1 MEGLGVALIALAAL
15 AAIAVALSRQRKRA
29 SEVDLEDTSWL
40 RTTTAAAPLLE
51 EDRRTAPVK
60 DFHVHG
66 SEARVTFDV
75 PLPEVEDPVLNEL
88 LVDEATEVV
97 REKRHTLPISE
108 VHEIVVFAGRGVA
121 REVGRTKL
129 PSPGELPP
137 PIDADVFNLTHV
149 ARDPFTAQFDNEP
162 GLMVETKTVIP
173 SDELGPIQEELR
185 IPVGMSRGLRAKGV
199 DPDSVSGPELLLSL
213 LELFGYQLIPQ
224 GEPEVF
230 MASRDNAHTFIR
242 TVTHHEG
249 EHPELDEAVVRKFV
263 VEVETSGAQRGML
276 ISDKY
281 GPFMVHELEARNLKV
296 RCITRERFQGF
307 IDSMALG

>member
-40 RTTTAAAPLLE
+40 RTGAAAPILE
-51 EDRRTAPVK
+51 EGRRTAPVR

-66 SEARVTFDV
+66 TEARVTFDV

-97 REKRHTLPISE
+97 REKRHTLPISD
-108 VHEIVVFAGRGVA
+108 VHEIVVFAGRGDP

-137 PIDADVFNLTHV
+137 PMEADVFNLTHV

-162 GLMVETKTVIP
+162 HLMVETKAVIP
-173 SDELGPIQEELR
+173 SDELGPIHDELK

-199 DPDSVSGPELLLSL
+199 DPDSVSGPALLLAL
-213 LELFGYQLIPQ
+213 LELFGYRLIPQ
-224 GEPEVF
+224 GEPDVY
-230 MASRDNAHTFIR
+230 MASRDNTHTFIR
-242 TVTHHEG
+242 TVTNHPG
-249 EHPELDEAVVRKFV
+249 EYPELDEAVVRKFV
-263 VEVETSGAQRGML
+263 VELETSGAHRGML
-276 ISDKY
+276 ITDKY

-296 RCITRERFQGF
+296 RFITRERFQGF